1 MVLTQAQTTAFFEN
15 AAQMAI
21 PRLTVAQL
29 VVEGIDTADDLAEF
43 DKTSI
48 EAVAHNL
55 RRPAAGNPLVFGA
68 KSQKRLIIACDLV
81 RFYETVGRPL
91 TVANLQWNT
100 VMKNFEIQ
108 YSAIKEKKK

>member
-48 EAVAHNL
+48 EAVAHSYAAL
-55 RRPAAGNPLVFGA
+55 RL
-68 KSQKRLIIACDLV
+68 
-81 RFYETVGRPL
+81 ETPSFLER
-91 TVANLQWNT
+91 NCR
-100 VMKNFEIQ
+100 
-108 YSAIKEKKK
+108 SD